1 MDIRVG
7 NGFDTHPLIKG
18 ESLILGGINI
28 KSELGTKGH
37 SDGDVLIHSIIDSLL
52 GALSKRDI
60 GFHFPSSNS
69 KFKDISSCEL
79 LKKVIE
85 VINQEGYRI
94 SNIDVTIILEYPH
107 ISKYVDSIIKN
118 ISEEIKLEPNQI
130 SVKIT
135 TNDGLGFIGKSEGV
149 SAIATSLIIK
159 EKNN

>member
-1 MDIRVG
+1 
-7 NGFDTHPLIKG
+7 
-18 ESLILGGINI
+18 
-28 KSELGTKGH
+28 
-37 SDGDVLIHSIIDSLL
+37 
-52 GALSKRDI
+52 
-60 GFHFPSSNS
+60 HFPSSNS

>member
-94 SNIDVTIILEYPH
+94 SNIDVTIILEYPQ